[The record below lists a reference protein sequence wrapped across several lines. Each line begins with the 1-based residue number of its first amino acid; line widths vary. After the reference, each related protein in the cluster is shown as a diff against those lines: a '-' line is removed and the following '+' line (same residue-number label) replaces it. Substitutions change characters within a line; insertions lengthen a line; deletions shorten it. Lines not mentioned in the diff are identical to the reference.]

1 MEYLESYKKL
11 IIRPLE
17 EYKRNI
23 IRKYEKS
30 LFFKK
35 YYEKMLDKIEE
46 DLMNKYQ
53 KYYDMGINEIEF
65 QEYVNKQ
72 IEK

>member
-46 DLMNKYQ
+46 ELMIKYQ
-53 KYYDMGINEIEF
+53 KYYDMGINEIDF
-65 QEYVNKQ
+65 QEYINKQ
-72 IEK
+72 IES